1 MYVKPKIVAY
11 IGGFFVLYKT
21 QSNHLLRLV
30 SLLYEIHFYSKQVIK
45 YYFEVQIAMTIFI
58 VLFTSQYLMYRHQV
72 PTLLNI
78 LHFTFKAF

>member
-45 YYFEVQIAMTIFI
+45 YYFF
-58 VLFTSQYLMYRHQV
+58 LFYLYCSSIRV
-72 PTLLNI
+72 KNSNNL
-78 LHFTFKAF
+78 